1 MRIALIFVFLV
12 GFCLRA
18 QVTVLVCFYF
28 DFGSSKLET
37 EFEKSITDL
46 SVNYDLSLIY
56 SIYFVGYADSL
67 VRLSANLRLSKKRA
81 RNVYRIAKRGFD
93 NNLNA

>member
-1 MRIALIFVFLV
+1 M
-12 GFCLRA
+12 RA
-18 QVTVLVCFYF
+18 QVKVLAYFYF